1 MASITESSPATPA
14 SVMDLAKT
22 LDATAQYDLAMTL
35 LSNLKG
41 WMGGADGGGKRKR
54 KQRKQKDPNAPKR
67 EVKPDSYIALVNKHV
82 WPILDEMSKADGLD
96 AEAKKQMRSVKART
110 QIGKMLWDK
119 VETADDRAAAI
130 AALTRQQIVA
140 VFEDWKTNPPVKD
153 ESAKT
158 KKSKLAGMTEE
169 EKAAF
174 FKARGAKAAAARAAK
189 KAAAGG
195 ESKPAKKSKKPVVD
209 DDASSVSS
217 ADSSDSDSSDS
228 GNDSESEAE
237 AVEVKPTVWE
247 HAMKGADKPT
257 KYERVDA
264 DGTVYLYDL
273 KSKKFLGSWDEKKN
287 KIDTTA
293 KDPCA

>member
-1 MASITESSPATPA
+1 MAAIESSSPATPA
-14 SVMDLAKT
+14 SVIELAKT
-22 LDATAQYDLAMTL
+22 LEASAQYDLAMSL

-41 WMGGADGGGKRKR
+41 WMGGEASGKRKR

-82 WPILDEMSKADGLD
+82 WPILDEMSKADDLD
-96 AEAKKQMRSVKART
+96 ADAKKQMRAVKART
-110 QIGKMLWDK
+110 QIGKMIWDTR
-119 VETADDRAAAI
+119 VEPAEDKAAAI
-130 AALTRQQIVA
+130 AALTREQIVA
-140 VFEDWKTNPPVKD
+140 VFEEWKVNPPVKD

-169 EKAAF
+169 EKNAF

-195 ESKPAKKSKKPVVD
+195 ESKPAKKSAAKPVDDD

-217 ADSSDSDSSDS
+217 AESSDSES
-228 GNDSESEAE
+228 GSEAE
-237 AVEVKPTVWE
+237 EQEVKPTVWE

-257 KYERVDA
+257 KYERIDI
-264 DGTVYLYDL
+264 DGKVYLYDL
-273 KSKKFLGSWDEKKN
+273 KSKKFLGQWDEKKN
-287 KIDTTA
+287 KIDSKA
-293 KDPCA
+293 EDPCA

>member
-1 MASITESSPATPA
+1 MSAITESTSIAA
-14 SVMDLAKT
+14 VMDLAKT
-22 LDATAQYDLAMTL
+22 LESSAQYDLAMTL

-41 WMGGADGGGKRKR
+41 WMGGADGGKRKR

-96 AEAKKQMRSVKART
+96 ADAKKQMRSVKART
-110 QIGKMLWDK
+110 QIGKMLWDAR
-119 VETADDRAAAI
+119 VEPADDKAAAI
-130 AALTRQQIVA
+130 ASLTREQIVA
-140 VFEDWKTNPPVKD
+140 VFEEWKVNPPVKD

-195 ESKPAKKSKKPVVD
+195 ESKPAKKPAAKPVD
-209 DDASSVSS
+209 DDDDTSSVSS
-217 ADSSDSDSSDS
+217 AESSDSE
-228 GNDSESEAE
+228 SESEAE
-237 AVEVKPTVWE
+237 EQEVKPTVWE

-257 KYERVDA
+257 KYERIDVD
-264 DGTVYLYDL
+264 GKVFLYDL
-273 KSKKFLGSWDEKKN
+273 KSKKFLGAWDEKKN
-287 KIDTTA
+287 KIDSKA
-293 KDPCA
+293 EDPCA

>member
-1 MASITESSPATPA
+1 MAAITESTSIAA
-14 SVMDLAKT
+14 VMDLAKT

-41 WMGGADGGGKRKR
+41 WMGGEASGKRKR

-96 AEAKKQMRSVKART
+96 ADAKKQMRSVKART
-110 QIGKMLWDK
+110 QIGKMLWDAR
-119 VETADDRAAAI
+119 VEPAEDKAAAI
-130 AALTRQQIVA
+130 ASLTREQIVA
-140 VFEDWKTNPPVKD
+140 VFEEWKVNPPVKD

-169 EKAAF
+169 ERTAF

-195 ESKPAKKSKKPVVD
+195 ESKPAKKPAAKPVDDD

-217 ADSSDSDSSDS
+217 AESDSDSSA
-228 GNDSESEAE
+228 GSEAE
-237 AVEVKPTVWE
+237 EQEVKPTVWE

-257 KYERVDA
+257 KYERIDVD
-264 DGTVYLYDL
+264 GKVFLYDL
-273 KSKKFLGSWDEKKN
+273 KSKKFLGAWDEKKN
-287 KIDTTA
+287 KIDSKA
-293 KDPCA
+293 EDPCA

>member
-1 MASITESSPATPA
+1 MAAITESTSIAA
-14 SVMDLAKT
+14 VMDLAKT
-22 LDATAQYDLAMTL
+22 LESSAQYDLAMTL

-41 WMGGADGGGKRKR
+41 WMGGADGGKRKR

-82 WPILDEMSKADGLD
+82 WPILDEMSKAADLD
-96 AEAKKQMRSVKART
+96 ADAKKQMRSVKART
-110 QIGKMLWDK
+110 QIGKMLWDAR
-119 VETADDRAAAI
+119 VEPAEDKAAAI
-130 AALTRQQIVA
+130 AELTREQIVA
-140 VFEDWKTNPPVKD
+140 VFEEWKVNPPVKD
-153 ESAKT
+153 ESAKA

-195 ESKPAKKSKKPVVD
+195 ESKPAKSSKKPAAKPTDD

-217 ADSSDSDSSDS
+217 AESSDSDSSA
-228 GNDSESEAE
+228 ESEAE
-237 AVEVKPTVWE
+237 EQEQQVKPTVWE

-257 KYERVDA
+257 KYERVDI
-264 DGTVYLYDL
+264 DGKVFLYDL
-273 KSKKFLGSWDEKKN
+273 KTNKFLGQWDEKKN
-287 KIDTTA
+287 KIDSKA
-293 KDPCA
+293 EDPCA

>member
-1 MASITESSPATPA
+1 MAAITESTSIAA
-14 SVMDLAKT
+14 VMDLAKT
-22 LDATAQYDLAMTL
+22 LESSAQYDLAMTL

-41 WMGGADGGGKRKR
+41 WMGGADGGKRKR

-82 WPILDEMSKADGLD
+82 WPILDEMSKVDGLD
-96 AEAKKQMRSVKART
+96 ADAKKQMRSVKART
-110 QIGKMLWDK
+110 QIGKMLWDAR
-119 VETADDRAAAI
+119 VEPAEDKAAAI
-130 AALTRQQIVA
+130 ASLTREQIVA
-140 VFEDWKTNPPVKD
+140 VFEEWKVNPPVKD

-195 ESKPAKKSKKPVVD
+195 ESKPAKKSAAKPVDDD

-217 ADSSDSDSSDS
+217 AESSDSDSSA
-228 GNDSESEAE
+228 GSEAE
-237 AVEVKPTVWE
+237 EEVKPTVWE

-257 KYERVDA
+257 KYERIDVD
-264 DGTVYLYDL
+264 GKVFLYDL
-273 KSKKFLGSWDEKKN
+273 KTKKFLGQWDEKKN
-287 KIDTTA
+287 KIDSKA
-293 KDPCA
+293 EDPCA